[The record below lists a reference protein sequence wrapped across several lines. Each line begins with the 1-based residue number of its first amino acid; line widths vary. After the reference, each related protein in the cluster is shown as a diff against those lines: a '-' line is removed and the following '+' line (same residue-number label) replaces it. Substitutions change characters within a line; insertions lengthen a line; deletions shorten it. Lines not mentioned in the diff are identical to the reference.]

1 MNSIRRKKLVMVLV
15 LCALALSTI
24 GAVPSSAETSQEL
37 YNEKWVAGA
46 LSGSTGGSFNYYKI
60 EYPGNKSV
68 VTIELRFA
76 PADPV
81 TRTAFGFNVYGPSG
95 FFIGRGLWIKEELG
109 DGVLQLQYADENK
122 ATWLVQV
129 FNYLPKGNVNYGIM
143 AKGIPATGP
152 QPTPVPVPVKPT
164 PPSGSPVPLIGSGYV
179 TGRSGGNYTFYKVT
193 VPVGGPDVQLLLTV
207 WPDDAN
213 IATGVGFVVY
223 GPSGG
228 EAARGAT
235 TATPGERR
243 ATLST
248 KYPGVYEVQVY
259 NYFQG
264 LTISYILRNTAG
276 K

>member
-1 MNSIRRKKLVMVLV
+1 MNTSRRKRFVIVLV
-15 LCALALSTI
+15 LCAMALSNIT
-24 GAVPSSAETSQEL
+24 AVPVHAETPAQEL

-60 EYPGNKSV
+60 EYPGDQSV
-68 VTIELRFA
+68 VTFELRFA

-81 TRTAFGFNVYGPSG
+81 TRNAFGFNVYGPNG
-95 FFIGRGLWIKEELG
+95 YFIGRALWVKEELG
-109 DGVLQLQYADENK
+109 DGVLQLKYADQTK

-129 FNYLPKGNVNYGIM
+129 FNYLPKGHVDYGIM
-143 AKGIPATGP
+143 AQGIPATGP
-152 QPTPVPVPVKPT
+152 QPMPTAPAVKPA
-164 PPSGSPVPLIGSGYV
+164 PASGALVPLIGSGYV
-179 TGRSGGNYTFYKVT
+179 TGRSGGIYTFYKVT

-223 GPSGG
+223 GPNGD

-235 TATPGERR
+235 TGTPGERR

-248 KYPGVYEVQVY
+248 RKPGVYEVQVY
-259 NYFQG
+259 NYVHG
-264 LTISYILRNTAG
+264 LTISYILRNATR
-276 K
+276 